1 MKTLQIAAALL
12 LLSVAGS
19 VHAQDEDVADAKAIP
34 ASVQSVQSGG
44 YWQKG
49 DQDGHY
55 RVVVT
60 SGGFEHVIS
69 KIYVQWIELDQ
80 DAREYKVLRTLD
92 IKELNGGFASTI
104 AATPKFTR
112 AGPWSIALVVGRR
125 DGKREQRTIMV
136 DRKSTRLNSS
146 HRT

>member
-69 KIYVQWIELDQ
+69 RLFIQWIALDQ
-80 DAREYKVLRTLD
+80 DAREYKLNRTVEV
-92 IKELNGGFASTI
+92 KEIGIASTVTP
-104 AATPKFTR
+104 APKFTN
-112 AGPWSIALVVGRR
+112 AGNWTMSVVISRR
-125 DGKREQRTIMV
+125 DGSRERRTITV
-136 DRKSTRLNSS
+136 RPDGGYSVK
-146 HRT
+146 